1 MPYIGL
7 TRKSRQLRDTTGLTK
22 TQSAGPGA
30 FRDTFELL

>member
-7 TRKSRQLRDTTGLTK
+7 TRKSRQSRDTAGLMK

-30 FRDTFELL
+30 YKDTFELL